1 MNQLEALQRLDRFG
15 VEAFSTRDAGAL
27 LNVTPANAHMILS
40 RLSKKDFI
48 VHLSRG
54 RWALARTL
62 QRAMLPEHIAAPYPA
77 YLSLQTALFQHGLI
91 EQVPSVLYAVTV
103 GRTRRITTPQATV
116 SLHHIPATL
125 FTGFEVA
132 AEGAKLATPEKALFD
147 LLYLAP
153 GRSRLFASLPE
164 IEFPQGF
171 AWPQVERYIGMVDAP
186 ARRAFISQRV
196 GGLRTQAR
204 ASRRKTN

>member
-1 MNQLEALQRLDRFG
+1 MNQVEALHRLDRFG

-27 LNVTPANAHMILS
+27 LKVTPANAHMILS
-40 RLSKKDFI
+40 RLAKRDFI

-62 QRAMLPEHIAAPYPA
+62 QRAMLPEHLAAPYPA
-77 YLSLQTALFQHGLI
+77 YLSLQSALFQHGLI

-103 GRTRRITTPQATV
+103 GRTRRIATPQATV
-116 SLHHIPATL
+116 SLHHIPAKL
-125 FTGFEVA
+125 FTGFDVS
-132 AEGAKLATPEKALFD
+132 AEGQKVATPEKALFD

-164 IEFPQGF
+164 IEFPRGF
-171 AWPQVERYIGMVDAP
+171 GWSQIERYVGMVESS
-186 ARRAFISQRV
+186 ARRAFISKRAV
-196 GGLRTQAR
+196 ALRAQGR
-204 ASRRKTN
+204 ALRRAK